1 MSLKNFIPIS
11 LWDQRDQPREKL
23 DRFGPKALSNAELI
37 AILLQN
43 GYRGVSAL
51 ELSKQ
56 LLSFYEMIWEFF
68 QNLPYILIKKLRALE
83 QQKRLC

>member
-11 LWDQRDQPREKL
+11 LWDQCDQPREKL

-37 AILLQN
+37 SILLQN

-56 LLSFYEMIWEFF
+56 LL
-68 QNLPYILIKKLRALE
+68 
-83 QQKRLC
+83 